1 MNKVNNLW
9 LDGGI
14 LRDYYSDQ
22 ADIVLPDFVYE
33 VGSYVFRNMDYIR
46 SVTIPEGALDI
57 GYGTFSGCTGL
68 TRVVIPDT
76 VQRIDMYAFSGCEKL
91 TQLKLPKSLK
101 ILRDSTFIN
110 CTRLREMTIPENV
123 KKVEFHAFFGCV
135 RLKEIRGLGVTEL
148 EDPIIDQVSKCIFP
162 LIPMEQVESR
172 LMRENL
178 TLGYMTAPEL
188 YGETGQA
195 YADYAVEKAER
206 LARLS
211 VDYGFSEPL
220 RYLNEHELLQAQ
232 WLEELVAK
240 AQERGRADI
249 TAYLL
254 DCKEKQSN
262 LNGDSD
268 DFWDAFDEEFAL

>member
-22 ADIVLPDFVYE
+22 ADIVLPEFVYE
-33 VGSYVFRNMDYIR
+33 VGSYVFRNMDYVR
-46 SVTIPEGALDI
+46 SVTIPDGALDI

-91 TQLKLPKSLK
+91 TQIHLPESLK

-110 CTRLREMTIPENV
+110 CTRLREITIPKNT

-135 RLKEIRGLGVTEL
+135 RLKEIRGQYVTEL
-148 EDPIIDQVSKCIFP
+148 EDPIIDQVCKCIFP

-188 YGETGQA
+188 YGETGAA
-195 YADYAVEKAER
+195 YAAYAEEKAR
-206 LARLS
+206 RMAQLS

-220 RYLNEHELLQAQ
+220 RYLSDRGLLQPD
-232 WLEELVAK
+232 WMEELIAT
-240 AQERGRADI
+240 AQKRGRADI
-249 TAYLL
+249 TAYVM
-254 DCKEKQSN
+254 DCKEKLCKSS
-262 LNGDSD
+262 DSD
-268 DFWDAFDEEFAL
+268 EFWDAFDEEFAL